1 MQFTN
6 EVGKLLGCS
15 FERQTTG
22 HADYVRVFIRRSDGA
37 TIGRATIY
45 RGNLQHIKWYK
56 ARMSFVPFDESDDIE
71 LRMHVFMK
79 YGTVLTDEA
88 IAKLKAVAI
97 ETAELR
103 KQAVIEAR
111 KLLPGKSRSRVTGPD
126 PRKLIYSL
134 I

>member
-15 FERQTTG
+15 FEHQTTG
-22 HADYVRVFIRRSDGA
+22 HADYTRVFIRRSDG
-37 TIGRATIY
+37 ATIY

-56 ARMSFVPFDESDDIE
+56 ARMSFVPFDESDDVE
-71 LRMHVFMK
+71 LRMHAFMK

-97 ETAELR
+97 ETARLR
-103 KQAVIEAR
+103 KMAVIEAR